1 LLRGVQ
7 EPVPLFPEFYIFA
20 LKQATAMAIMGV
32 KAITSFPIST
42 CGVPVLL
49 CLFANKKRK
58 FIVCDVDKVRTCAA
72 EAMRCLILIGIQVSP
87 INHSGTTE

>member
-49 CLFANKKRK
+49 CLFAKKK
-58 FIVCDVDKVRTCAA
+58 KIH
-72 EAMRCLILIGIQVSP
+72 CLRRGQGSNLRGRSHEMP
-87 INHSGTTE
+87 DPDWNSSLTH